1 MIAVAEPPPTKVPN
15 KVHALP
21 AHISPTSAKDYLG
34 CSLRFFFGRVL
45 AIPQAT
51 SPALHLGKCVHA
63 ALQHYHLAVWR
74 GGDASPEAVIQ
85 AYENIFITMEKDEGP
100 VSWKDEKARDKAHA
114 DGLRVVTAYLDSP
127 GVLKES
133 PKAVEVFLREDIDGL
148 SVPLTGAIDLVRQD
162 LVPVD
167 FKTSACK
174 PDPSTAAFDHELQL
188 VCYQLMI
195 EKATG
200 KTPPTLDLLFLV
212 KTKTPQ
218 VIPVSLPAADEHR
231 KQRAIN
237 MLETAVQGIAGG
249 RFHPQPGMHCSW
261 CSFRN
266 ECSKWKGDAS

>member
-1 MIAVAEPPPTKVPN
+1 MIALAESPPVKVCT
-15 KVHALP
+15 LP
-21 AHISPTSAKDYLG
+21 EHISPTSAKDYLG
-34 CSLRFFFGRVL
+34 CSLRFFFGRVQ
-45 AIPQAT
+45 AIPRAT
-51 SPALHLGKCVHA
+51 SPALHLGKAVHA

-100 VSWKDEKARDKAHA
+100 VSWKTPKAREKALA
-114 DGLRVVTAYLDSP
+114 DGLRVVSAYLDSP

-133 PKAVEVFLREDIDGL
+133 PKAVEVFLREEIEGL

-162 LVPVD
+162 LTPVD

-174 PDPSTAAFDHELQL
+174 PDPKTAAFDHELQL

-200 KTPPTLDLLFLV
+200 ETPPALDLLFLV

-218 VIPVSLPAADEHR
+218 VIPVSIAPAGDHR
-231 KQRAIN
+231 KKRAIN
-237 MLETAVQGIAGG
+237 MLETAVQGIAEG

-261 CSFRN
+261 CSFKN